1 MGNHELMKHPKRTPQ
16 KKKKKKREE
25 EDNKLKRKKDSKKD
39 IKEQKWK
46 QAGTGRA
53 QVNHW

>member
-1 MGNHELMKHPKRTPQ
+1 MNWRSIQNTPQ
-16 KKKKKKREE
+16 KKKKKKEREE

-46 QAGTGRA
+46 QAGIGRA